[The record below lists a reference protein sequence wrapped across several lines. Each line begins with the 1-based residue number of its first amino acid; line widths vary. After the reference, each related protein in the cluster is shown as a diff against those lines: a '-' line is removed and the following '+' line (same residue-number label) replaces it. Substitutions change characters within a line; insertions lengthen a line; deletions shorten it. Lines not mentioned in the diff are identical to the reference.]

1 MIQLKSEIML
11 MIIPTTQ
18 ETDVFPEVNLTM
30 RSEMNKPKSK
40 TATMVEATTTEEKA
54 TAKEE
59 ETLKNLP

>member
-1 MIQLKSEIML
+1 